1 MNFEWSQEQNELYQQ
16 AIEFAKKKMNKNLIE
31 EDRNEVFSREKWQA
45 CADLGLMGMI
55 IPEKYG
61 GLGLDALTVARVM
74 DGFGYGCQDTSI
86 FLSIGAHIWAVQM
99 PILLFG
105 SEEIKQKYLPRLVSG
120 EWVGAHAISEPSAGS
135 DAMAMNTTA
144 VKDGDFYILNGSKT
158 FVTNAPV
165 ADLFVAFATINKK
178 YGFAGVTC
186 FAFERN
192 TPGISVE
199 SKMEKMGSR
208 TSPMSD
214 VVFRDARIPLSN
226 VIGAPS
232 GGSRIFSRI
241 MFWERALIL
250 APFLGAMQR
259 QIEECVQYANDRVQF
274 GKRLSA
280 YQSISGKI
288 VDMQVRLESARILLY
303 KAAWDLE
310 HGDATMP
317 ASIAKLVTSDAAVQT
332 FLDAIQVFGGYGYT
346 TDFEIERHLR
356 DAIGTRI
363 YSGTSEMQKMIIANT
378 IGLKTQG

>member
-1 MNFEWSQEQNELYQQ
+1 MNFEWSQEQNELYHQ
-16 AIEFAKKKMNKNLIE
+16 AIEFAQKKMNKNLIE
-31 EDRNEVFSREKWQA
+31 EDRHEVFSREKWQA

-55 IPEKYG
+55 VPEQYG

-74 DGFGYGCQDTSI
+74 DGFGYGCRDTSI

-105 SEEIKQKYLPRLVSG
+105 SEEMKQKYLPKLVSG

-135 DAMAMNTTA
+135 DAMSMNTTA

-186 FAFERN
+186 FAFERD

-214 VVFRDARIPLSN
+214 VVFRDARIPARN

-259 QIEECVQYANDRVQF
+259 QIEECVKYANDRVQF

-280 YQSISGKI
+280 YQAISGKI
-288 VDMQVRLESARILLY
+288 VDMQVRLESARLLLY

-317 ASIAKLVTSDAAVQT
+317 ASIAKLVTSDATVQT

-363 YSGTSEMQKMIIANT
+363 YSGTTEMQKMIIANT

>member
-1 MNFEWSQEQNELYQQ
+1 MNFEWSQEQNELYHQ
-16 AIEFAKKKMNKNLIE
+16 AIEFAQKKMNKNLIE
-31 EDRNEVFSREKWQA
+31 EDRHEVFSREKWQA

-55 IPEKYG
+55 VPEQYG

-74 DGFGYGCQDTSI
+74 DGFGYGCRDTSI

-105 SEEIKQKYLPRLVSG
+105 SEEMKQKYLPKLVSG

-135 DAMAMNTTA
+135 DAMSMNTTA

-186 FAFERN
+186 FAFERD
-192 TPGISVE
+192 TPGVSVE

-214 VVFRDARIPLSN
+214 VVFRDARIPARN

-259 QIEECVQYANDRVQF
+259 QIEECVKYANDRVQF

-280 YQSISGKI
+280 YQAISGKI
-288 VDMQVRLESARILLY
+288 VDMQVRLESARLLLY

-310 HGDATMP
+310 YGDATMP

-363 YSGTSEMQKMIIANT
+363 YSGTTEMQKMIIANT

>member
-1 MNFEWSQEQNELYQQ
+1 MNFEWSQEQNELYHQ
-16 AIEFAKKKMNKNLIE
+16 AIEFAQKKMNKNLIE
-31 EDRNEVFSREKWQA
+31 EDRHEVFSREKWRA

-55 IPEKYG
+55 VPEQYG

-74 DGFGYGCQDTSI
+74 DGFGYGCRDTSI

-105 SEEIKQKYLPRLVSG
+105 SEEIKQKYLPKLVSG

-135 DAMAMNTTA
+135 DAMSMNTTA

-186 FAFERN
+186 FAFERD
-192 TPGISVE
+192 TPGVSVE

-214 VVFRDARIPLSN
+214 VVFRDARIPARN

-259 QIEECVQYANDRVQF
+259 QIEECVKYANDRVQF

-280 YQSISGKI
+280 YQAISGKI
-288 VDMQVRLESARILLY
+288 VDMQVRLESARLLLY

-363 YSGTSEMQKMIIANT
+363 YSGTTEMQKMIIANT

>member
-16 AIEFAKKKMNKNLIE
+16 AIEFAQKKMNKDLIE
-31 EDRNEVFSREKWQA
+31 EDRHEVFSREKWQA

-55 IPEKYG
+55 VPEKYG

-74 DGFGYGCQDTSI
+74 DGFGYGCRDTSL

-105 SEEIKQKYLPRLVSG
+105 SEAIKEKYLPKLVSG

-135 DAMAMNTTA
+135 DAMSMNTTA
-144 VKDGDFYILNGSKT
+144 LKDGDAYILNGSKT

-165 ADLFVAFATINKK
+165 GDLFVAFATINKK

-186 FAFERN
+186 FAFERD
-192 TPGISVE
+192 TPGVSVE

-214 VVFRDARIPLSN
+214 VVFRDARIPAGN

-259 QIEECVQYANDRVQF
+259 QIEECVRYANDRVQF

-280 YQSISGKI
+280 YQAISGKI
-288 VDMQVRLESARILLY
+288 VEMQVRLESARLLLY

>member
-16 AIEFAKKKMNKNLIE
+16 AIEFAQKKMNKDLIE
-31 EDRNEVFSREKWQA
+31 EDRHEVFSREKWQA

-55 IPEKYG
+55 VPEKYG

-74 DGFGYGCQDTSI
+74 DGFGYGCRDTSL

-105 SEEIKQKYLPRLVSG
+105 SEAIKEKYLPKLVSG

-135 DAMAMNTTA
+135 DAMSMNTTA
-144 VKDGDFYILNGSKT
+144 LKDGDAYILNGSKT

-186 FAFERN
+186 FAFERD
-192 TPGISVE
+192 TPGVSVE

-214 VVFRDARIPLSN
+214 VVFRDARIPAGN

-259 QIEECVQYANDRVQF
+259 QIEECVRYANDRVQF

-280 YQSISGKI
+280 YQAISGKI
-288 VDMQVRLESARILLY
+288 VEMQVRLESARLLLY